1 MKKANIVSVK
11 KVEEKNAVKV
21 SDSLD
26 FCHQS
31 SQFFVS
37 LISNYHLSHKFLR
50 KVSSFQGDR
59 GERGPKGNDGMNGL
73 KVGVEISY

>member
-31 SQFFVS
+31 SQILDHWLVII
-37 LISNYHLSHKFLR
+37 ISVTSFYEKFLLFR
-50 KVSSFQGDR
+50 GIKENEDR
-59 GERGPKGNDGMNGL
+59 RETM
-73 KVGVEISY
+73 EWTA